1 MMGVLAPNEGAVH
14 IDDLDL
20 QEFAAS
26 SIRRQASYLPAANTA
41 FRVLEGLHRP
51 SYAFCRHANACV
63 DHAKMKA
70 ITLVDLC

>member
-51 SYAFCRHANACV
+51 SLPSADMPMPV
-63 DHAKMKA
+63 S
-70 ITLVDLC
+70 ITLR